1 MSPPYQTR
9 MTRFEFQVTKTEHK
23 TRLEDFLLEK
33 FRTLSK
39 MYLRENVRDRQCE
52 VNGRLENRGFIL
64 RTNDFVEIEIDDTRQ
79 TTLQPEKITLEIV
92 FEDSEILIIN
102 KPSGMLVHPTLKV
115 RKGTLLNALAFYLNF
130 QEEEKRRKGEK
141 EKNDKVKAVEAD
153 LIKKNTNDAVKISSS
168 PLLLFSPSNF
178 IRAGLIHRLDKDTSG
193 LMVIGKNARAHRI
206 LCDHFQ
212 RKLVEKRY
220 FALVDGLIKD
230 DAGTIDAPV
239 GRYEE
244 EKIWNI
250 KTDGK
255 SSITNFWVK
264 ERLIDKTLLE
274 LEPVTGRTNQL
285 RIHLAHIGHPIT
297 GDEKYGG
304 SAFSRMCLHA
314 YRLCFWHPNG
324 GQWLE
329 FESKLPEEFTD
340 KMPTD

>member
-39 MYLRENVRDRQCE
+39 MYLRELVRDRQCE

-64 RTNDFVEIEIDDTRQ
+64 RTNDFVEIEIDNARQ
-79 TTLQPEKITLEIV
+79 TTLQPEKIPLEIV
-92 FEDSEILIIN
+92 FEDSEILVIK

-115 RKGTLLNALAFYLNF
+115 RKGTLLNALAFYLN
-130 QEEEKRRKGEK
+130 ESGEWRVESGEK
-141 EKNDKVKAVEAD
+141 KTD
-153 LIKKNTNDAVKISSS
+153 SS
-168 PLLLFSPSNF
+168 PFSTLYSPLH

-193 LMVIGKNARAHRI
+193 LMVIGKNARAHRV

-220 FALVDGLIKD
+220 FALVDGLIKE

-255 SSITNFWVK
+255 PSITNFWVK
-264 ERLIDKTLLE
+264 VRLIDKTLLE

-340 KMPTD
+340 KMPTA